1 MNEKITLCGDN
12 CLYCPRYNAHSSE
25 ELKKTAELWFRIGWR
40 ETIVSN
46 EEIAC
51 SGCSSHKECTYRLV
65 ECTKTHNVEKCSQ
78 CGEFPCGKISDM
90 LKRSKEYEEKCREVC
105 SDEELEM
112 LTKAFFNKENNLN
125 KK

>member
-12 CLYCPRYNAHSSE
+12 CLECPRYNARSAE

-51 SGCSSHKECTYRLV
+51 SGCSSHKECTYHLV
-65 ECTKTHNVEKCSQ
+65 ECTKSHNVEKCSQ
-78 CGEFPCGKISDM
+78 CGEFPCGKITDM
-90 LKRSKEYEEKCREVC
+90 LERSKKYEEKCREVC

-125 KK
+125 K

>member
-12 CLYCPRYNAHSSE
+12 CLECPRYNAHSSE

-65 ECTKTHNVEKCSQ
+65 ECTKAHNVEKCSQ

>member
-1 MNEKITLCGDN
+1 MDEKITLCGDN
-12 CLYCPRYNAHSSE
+12 CLECPRYNAHSSE

-51 SGCSSHKECTYRLV
+51 SGCSSHKECTYHLV
-65 ECTKTHNVEKCSQ
+65 ECTKSHNVEKCSQ
-78 CGEFPCGKISDM
+78 CGEFPCGKITDM
-90 LKRSKEYEEKCREVC
+90 LERSKKYEEKCREVC

-125 KK
+125 K

>member
-12 CLYCPRYNAHSSE
+12 CLECPRYHAHSAE

-40 ETIVSN
+40 ETIISN

-51 SGCSSHKECTYRLV
+51 SGCSSHKECTYHLV
-65 ECTKTHNVEKCSQ
+65 ECTKSHNVEKCSQ
-78 CGEFPCGKISDM
+78 CGEFPCGKITDM
-90 LKRSKEYEEKCREVC
+90 LERSKKYEEKCREVC

-125 KK
+125 K

>member
-1 MNEKITLCGDN
+1 MDEKITLCGDN
-12 CLYCPRYNAHSSE
+12 CLECPRYNAHSSE

-51 SGCSSHKECTYRLV
+51 SGCSSHKECTYHLV
-65 ECTKTHNVEKCSQ
+65 ECTKSHNVEKCSQ
-78 CGEFPCGKISDM
+78 CGEFPCGKITDM
-90 LKRSKEYEEKCREVC
+90 LERSKEYEEKCREVC

-112 LTKAFFNKENNLN
+112 LTRAFFNKEKNLN
-125 KK
+125 K

>member
-12 CLYCPRYNAHSSE
+12 CLECPRYNAHSGE

-65 ECTKTHNVEKCSQ
+65 ECTKAHNVEKCSQ

>member
-12 CLYCPRYNAHSSE
+12 CLECPRYNAHSDE
-25 ELKKTAELWFRIGWR
+25 ERKRTAELWFRIGWR
-40 ETIVSN
+40 DTVVSN

-65 ECTKTHNVEKCSQ
+65 ECVEAHNVEKCNQ
-78 CGEFPCGKISDM
+78 CGEFPCGKITDM
-90 LKRSKEYEEKCREVC
+90 LERSKKYEEKCREVC
-105 SDEELEM
+105 SGEELEM
-112 LTKAFFNKENNLN
+112 LTRAFFNKENNL

>member
-1 MNEKITLCGDN
+1 MDEKITLCGDN
-12 CLYCPRYNAHSSE
+12 CLECPRYNAHSSE

-40 ETIVSN
+40 EAIVSN

-51 SGCSSHKECTYRLV
+51 SGCSSHKKCTYRLV
-65 ECTKTHNVEKCSQ
+65 ECVEAHNVKKCNQ
-78 CGEFPCGKISDM
+78 CGEFPCGKITDM
-90 LKRSKEYEEKCREVC
+90 LERSKKYEEKCREVC

-125 KK
+125 K